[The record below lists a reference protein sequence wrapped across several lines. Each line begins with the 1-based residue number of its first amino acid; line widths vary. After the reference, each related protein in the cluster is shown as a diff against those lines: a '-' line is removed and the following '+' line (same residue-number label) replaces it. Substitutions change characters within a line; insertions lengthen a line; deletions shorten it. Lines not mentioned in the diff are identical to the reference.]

1 MAQETAKWEMENEK
15 AADDGRRTG
24 NVIGFG
30 FRVQVQV
37 QFRAAC
43 LCLSVCVCSLWQAL
57 REGAWPGAGEF
68 GLQVFVFLCAL
79 RPNRVSQ
86 QRRVRP

>member
-15 AADDGRRTG
+15 AADGGRRRG

-43 LCLSVCVCSLWQAL
+43 LCLSVCVFFVAGT
-57 REGAWPGAGEF
+57 EGGGVA
-68 GLQVFVFLCAL
+68 
-79 RPNRVSQ
+79 
-86 QRRVRP
+86 